1 MKKSNLKLM
10 TLVLCLFFSALIV
23 PKNTL
28 ALSTPSAPT
37 NLEATVMSFSRIDLE
52 WDSVSDATSYLVYR
66 ATSSSGTFKI
76 IATTTTTKYK
86 NTSLPEDT
94 TYYYKVKAKNKSGTS
109 AYSSIAYETTEE
121 SDTLSAPTGLR
132 AEAES
137 SSRIDLKWDSVSDAT
152 SYLVYR
158 ATSSSGTFEKIATTK
173 TTSYRNFDLAD
184 DTTYYYKVKAVNSSE
199 KSDFSSTVRDTTEES
214 DTLSAPK
221 DLSAKVESSGKI
233 YLNWDSVSG
242 ATSYYIYRATSSSG
256 IYSRIASTTTTSS
269 YTNTGLSNDTTYYY
283 KVKAVNNSRT
293 SPYSSI
299 AHATTKWSSNASSPI
314 QSARLAGQ
322 DLYGTS
328 AEVARSG
335 WTNSDFAI
343 IASGED
349 FADALCGAPLA
360 KKYNAPILL
369 TAKNSLNEQS
379 KNQLSR
385 LKVKHVFIIGG
396 LGIISSKVERDI
408 LNMGIQVSRIAG
420 NDRYETSLKVAQTM
434 GQFTQAV
441 IATGENFPDA
451 LSIAPIAAM
460 KGIPI
465 LLTPKNNLPEGLKE
479 YLNNNVQSTYIVG
492 GTGVISNNVFNQ
504 LPSPKRLSG
513 TTGYDTNISI
523 IKEFINELDFKNC
536 YIATGENFPDA
547 LAGSVL
553 ASLTKSPVILVSNSA
568 HQSTDVFVKSK
579 SNSIDKITA
588 FGGMIVVPESI
599 LSGYYR
605 T

>member
-10 TLVLCLFFSALIV
+10 TIVLCLLFSALIF

-66 ATSSSGTFKI
+66 ATSSSSTYSN
-76 IATTTTTKYK
+76 IATTTTTTYK
-86 NTSLPEDT
+86 NTSLSEDT
-94 TYYYKVKAKNKSGTS
+94 TYYYKVKAKNRSGTS

-121 SDTLSAPTGLR
+121 SDTLSAPTDLR

-137 SSRIDLKWDSVSDAT
+137 SSRIDLKWDSVSDVT

-158 ATSSSGTFEKIATTK
+158 ATSSSGTFKKIATTK
-173 TTSYRNFDLAD
+173 TTSYRNFDLSD

-199 KSDFSSTVRDTTEES
+199 TSAFSSTVRETTDES
-214 DTLSAPK
+214 DTLSAPE
-221 DLSAKVESSGKI
+221 DLRAKAESSGKI
-233 YLNWDSVSG
+233 TLKWDTVSR

-256 IYSRIASTTTTSS
+256 TYSNIASTKTTS
-269 YTNTGLSNDTTYYY
+269 YTNTGLLNDTTYYY
-283 KVKAVNNSRT
+283 KLKAVNNSST
-293 SPYSSI
+293 SLYSSI
-299 AHATTKWSSNASSPI
+299 TYATAHGASNTSSLIP
-314 QSARLAGQ
+314 SARLAGQ

-335 WTNSDFAI
+335 WSNSDFAI

-349 FADALCGAPLA
+349 FPDALCGAPLA

-369 TAKNSLNEQS
+369 TAKNSLDEQS

-385 LKVKHVFIIGG
+385 LKVKKVFIIGG
-396 LGIISSKVERDI
+396 LGIISSSVERSI
-408 LNMGIQVSRIAG
+408 TSMGIQVSRIAG

-465 LLTPKNNLPEGLKE
+465 LPTPKNNLPEGLKE
-479 YLNNNVQSTYIVG
+479 YLNNNVQSTYVVG

-523 IKEFINELDFKNC
+523 IKEFINELDFQNC

-553 ASLTKSPVILVSNSA
+553 ASLTKSPVILVSNSV
-568 HQSTDVFVKSK
+568 HQSTNVFVKSK
-579 SNSIDKITA
+579 SDSIHKITA